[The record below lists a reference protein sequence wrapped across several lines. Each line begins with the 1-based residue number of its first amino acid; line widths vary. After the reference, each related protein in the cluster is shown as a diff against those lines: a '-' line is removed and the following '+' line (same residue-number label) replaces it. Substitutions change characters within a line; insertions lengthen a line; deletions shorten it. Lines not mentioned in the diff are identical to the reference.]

1 MEKVLSSLVDKYP
14 RVSDMVGV
22 AKRRMPHFAAEYL
35 FAGTGYD
42 EALENNR
49 KAFNE
54 VFLVP
59 QYLKGTVNPNLK
71 TKLFGYEYDAP
82 FGMAPVGMTSLMW
95 PGAEIALSKM
105 SVKNNIPFSLSTVS
119 CTSVEEVGKHLD
131 GNGWFQLYPPAD
143 KAIRNDLLKRAKDSS
158 FKNLIITADIPASSR
173 RERLRMAGVSVP
185 PKNNLRTFFQA
196 AICPSWSIG
205 TLINGIP
212 AFGTMDQYSDGSW
225 HGNAKSKAG
234 FAGSQMQRY
243 LDWDYLKEVRD
254 IWKGPIILK
263 GLMDIEDAI
272 KTTKFVDAIYLSNH
286 GGRQLDIA
294 PSTLQILP
302 EIRKKVGS
310 KFPIIIDSGFYSGQ
324 DICKG
329 LMLGADFVMTGRPFI
344 IGLAALGA
352 KGANHVHDILKDELS
367 NIMEQVCAEN
377 VKELKNQKVVLG
389 NNFKLNNL
397 N

>member
-1 MEKVLSSLVDKYP
+1 MSNLVDKYP
-14 RVSDMVGV
+14 RVSDMIND

-49 KAFNE
+49 KVFNQI
-54 VFLVP
+54 FLVP
-59 QYLKGTVNPNLK
+59 KYLKGTVVPNLK
-71 TKLFGYEYDAP
+71 TKLFDHEFGAP

-95 PGAEIALSKM
+95 PGAEVALSKM
-105 SVKNNIPFSLSTVS
+105 SVKNNVPFALSTVACAS
-119 CTSVEEVGKHLD
+119 IEEIGKHLD
-131 GNGWFQLYPPAD
+131 GQGWFQLYPPAD
-143 KAIRNDLLKRAKDSS
+143 KAIRNDLLNRAKNAG
-158 FKNLIITADIPASSR
+158 FKTLVVTADIPASSR

-196 AICPSWSIG
+196 AICPSWSLG
-205 TLINGIP
+205 TLKNGIP
-212 AFGTMDQYSDGSW
+212 AFGTMDQYSNGDW

-234 FAGSQMQRY
+234 FAGSQMQRF

-263 GLMDIEDAI
+263 GLMHEDDVMKSI
-272 KTTKFVDAIYLSNH
+272 KIVDAIYLSNH
-286 GGRQLDIA
+286 GGRQIDIA
-294 PSTLQILP
+294 PSPLQMLP
-302 EIRKKVGS
+302 EIRKKIGP

-324 DICKG
+324 DISKG

-344 IGLAALGA
+344 IGLAALGH

-367 NIMEQVCAEN
+367 NIMEQICAKN
-377 VKELKNQKVVLG
+377 IKELKNQKV
-389 NNFKLNNL
+389 NIANDFKLSNFN
-397 N
+397 